1 LLEFRDGGRDHR
13 FFDIDFRAMQA
24 DPIGE
29 VGGLYDW
36 LGEPVS
42 PEFEAGMRRWWADNA
57 AHRDENVHPEP
68 AAFGLDLD
76 EVRTRFAAYTARMH
90 DWTGR

>member
-1 LLEFRDGGRDHR
+1 
-13 FFDIDFRAMQA
+13 MQA

-29 VGGLYDW
+29 VGRLYDW

-42 PEFEAGMRRWWADNA
+42 PEFEAGMKRWWADNA
-57 AHRDENVHPEP
+57 EQREENVHPEP
-68 AAFGLDLD
+68 EAFGLDLD
-76 EVRTRFAAYTARMH
+76 EVRARFAAYTARMQ